1 MGNQFANL
9 ADVKDEIARA
19 EYAISVRK
27 YDLALQLMQEALS
40 NHPQNAMALYTL
52 GRVYLIQHKF
62 PEAQQMF
69 VETLRQNP
77 EFSYAHM
84 LYGLTLQNLKQ
95 YTQAEY
101 ELLAAIQLQPTS
113 ASAHRHYSN
122 FLLTAKKDT
131 ARARQYCLKSLELDP
146 EEASTYA
153 LLARIFVAENDLQQA
168 NEAYLQALRRDP
180 DSDIIHNSYGAYLLN
195 ERRDPRAAFE
205 HFRTALIRNPAEET
219 YQRNFFLA
227 LKVKNRLY
235 WLFWQC
241 ASLQRK
247 TRFGYTSML
256 LVAVVLIRLFLSVAP
271 TNSPLYTL
279 AEVFII
285 LYVLFFLYLLAV
297 NPLFNLCI
305 KRGWIK

>member
-9 ADVKDEIARA
+9 ADVKDEITKA

-27 YDLALQLMQEALS
+27 YGLAQQLMQQALS

-52 GRVYLIQHKF
+52 GRVYLIQRKF

-69 VETLRQNP
+69 LEALRQNP

-95 YTQAEY
+95 YAQAEY

-122 FLLTAKKDT
+122 FLLVAKKDI
-131 ARARQYCLKSLELDP
+131 ARAHQHCLKSLELDP
-146 EEASTYA
+146 EEASTHA
-153 LLARIFVAENDLQQA
+153 LLGRIFAAENDLQQA

-180 DSDIIHNSYGAYLLN
+180 DSDIIHNSYGAFLLN

-205 HFRTALIRNPAEET
+205 HFRIALMRNPSEET
-219 YQRNFFLA
+219 YQKNFFLA
-227 LKVKNRLY
+227 LKAKNRLY

-241 ASLQRK
+241 ASLRRK
-247 TRFGYTSML
+247 TRLGYTAML

-271 TNSPLYTL
+271 ANSPLYTL
-279 AEVFII
+279 AEVFVI
-285 LYVLFFLYLLAV
+285 LYILFFLYLLTV